1 MDYINN
7 KYNNAQY
14 NFLRRNENFAEVF
27 NASSGFKL
35 VDPSTLRDCDSR
47 EIAMILKETSAALG
61 FSGKKSEVDSNL
73 KLSMERIRDL
83 KKMGVMKSD
92 GNFIYFCIENQSTK
106 TGNMRER
113 INLYN
118 AISYMKPK
126 GKDGRRIPVITCLVG
141 WDKYRFERDM
151 WAFDDYNVGENSQ
164 IKEFLPHYRIPVINM
179 MDISDEQLQGMND
192 DIKFAVMALKCSDG
206 NMEVSEKMIIFE
218 KIDEIRKKVSE
229 DAFNLALCYTNLKDK
244 GKEIMDSGFAV
255 CYDQFVQYGRQEGR
269 REGRQ
274 EGRREGRREGRLE
287 GMQNG
292 IQLGTYRT
300 LFKLV
305 EDGDISLEKAANK
318 AGLTVNEFLEKK
330 KELSGI

>member
-47 EIAMILKETSAALG
+47 EIAMILEETSAALG
-61 FSGKKSEVDSNL
+61 FSGKKSEADSNL
-73 KLSMERIRDL
+73 KLSVERIRDL

-92 GNFIYFCIENQSTK
+92 GNFIYFCIENQSSK

-192 DIKFAVMALKCSDG
+192 DIKFAVMALKCSDR
-206 NMEVSEKMIIFE
+206 NMEVSEKRFLFE
-218 KIDEIRKKVSE
+218 KIDRIRKKVSE

-274 EGRREGRREGRLE
+274 EG
-287 GMQNG
+287 MQNG

-305 EDGDISLEKAANK
+305 EDGYLSAEEAAK
-318 AGLTVNEFLEKK
+318 SEGLTVNEFLEKK
-330 KELSGI
+330 KEFSGA

>member
-35 VDPSTLRDCDSR
+35 VDPSTLRNCDSR
-47 EIAMILKETSAALG
+47 EIAMILKETSTALG

-73 KLSMERIRDL
+73 KLSVERIRDL

-244 GKEIMDSGFAV
+244 GKEIMESGFAV
-255 CYDQFVQYGRQEGR
+255 CFDQFVQYGRQ
-269 REGRQ
+269 EGRQ
-274 EGRREGRREGRLE
+274 EGRREGRREGILE

-318 AGLTVNEFLEKK
+318 AGLTVTEFLEKK

>member
-47 EIAMILKETSAALG
+47 EIAMILEETSAALG
-61 FSGKKSEVDSNL
+61 FSGKKSEADSNL
-73 KLSMERIRDL
+73 KLSVERIRDL

-92 GNFIYFCIENQSTK
+92 GNFIYFCIENQSSK

-164 IKEFLPHYRIPVINM
+164 IKEFLPRYRIPVINM

-192 DIKFAVMALKCSDG
+192 DIKFAVMALKCSDR
-206 NMEVSEKMIIFE
+206 NMEVSEKRFLFE
-218 KIDEIRKKVSE
+218 KIDRIRKKVSE

-244 GKEIMDSGFAV
+244 GKEIMESGFAV
-255 CYDQFVQYGRQEGR
+255 CFDQFVQYGRQEGR
-269 REGRQ
+269 REGIQ
-274 EGRREGRREGRLE
+274 E

-305 EDGDISLEKAANK
+305 EDGDLSLEKAAK
-318 AGLTVNEFLEKK
+318 SEGLTVNEFLEKK
-330 KELSGI
+330 KEFSGA

>member
-14 NFLRRNENFAEVF
+14 NFLNRNENFAEVF

-35 VDPSTLRDCDSR
+35 VDPSTLRNCDSR

-61 FSGKKSEVDSNL
+61 FSGKKSEVDNNL
-73 KLSMERIRDL
+73 KLSVERIRDL

-192 DIKFAVMALKCSDG
+192 DIKFAVMALKCSDR
-206 NMEVSEKMIIFE
+206 NMEVSEKRFLFE

-255 CYDQFVQYGRQEGR
+255 CYDQFVQYGREEGR

-274 EGRREGRREGRLE
+274 EGFFEL
-287 GMQNG
+287 
-292 IQLGTYRT
+292 
-300 LFKLV
+300 LFQLV
-305 EDGDISLEKAANK
+305 EDGDLSLEKAAKK
-318 AGLTVNEFLEKK
+318 AGLTVNELLQKK
-330 KELSGI
+330 KEFSGT

>member
-14 NFLRRNENFAEVF
+14 NFLNRNENFAEVF

-47 EIAMILKETSAALG
+47 EIAMILEETSTALG

-274 EGRREGRREGRLE
+274 EG
-287 GMQNG
+287 MQNG

-305 EDGDISLEKAANK
+305 EDGYLSAEEAAK
-318 AGLTVNEFLEKK
+318 SEGLTVNEFLEKK
-330 KELSGI
+330 KEFSGA

>member
-47 EIAMILKETSAALG
+47 EIAMILEETSAALG
-61 FSGKKSEVDSNL
+61 FSGKKSEADSNL
-73 KLSMERIRDL
+73 KLSVERIRDL

-92 GNFIYFCIENQSTK
+92 GNFIYFCIENQSSK

-164 IKEFLPHYRIPVINM
+164 IKEFLPRYRIPVINM

-192 DIKFAVMALKCSDG
+192 DIKFAVMALKCSDR
-206 NMEVSEKMIIFE
+206 NMEVSEKRFLFE
-218 KIDEIRKKVSE
+218 KIDRIRKKVSE

-244 GKEIMDSGFAV
+244 GKEIMESGFAV
-255 CYDQFVQYGRQEGR
+255 CFDQFVQYGRQEGR

-274 EGRREGRREGRLE
+274 E

-305 EDGDISLEKAANK
+305 EDGYLSAEEAAK
-318 AGLTVNEFLEKK
+318 SEGLTVNEFLEKK
-330 KELSGI
+330 KEFSGA

>member
-27 NASSGFKL
+27 NDSSGLKL

-61 FSGKKSEVDSNL
+61 FSGKKSEADSNL
-73 KLSMERIRDL
+73 KLSVERIRDL

-218 KIDEIRKKVSE
+218 KIDEIRKKVGYS
-229 DAFNLALCYTNLKDK
+229 
-244 GKEIMDSGFAV
+244 
-255 CYDQFVQYGRQEGR
+255 R
-269 REGRQ
+269 
-274 EGRREGRREGRLE
+274 
-287 GMQNG
+287 
-292 IQLGTYRT
+292 
-300 LFKLV
+300 KL
-305 EDGDISLEKAANK
+305 
-318 AGLTVNEFLEKK
+318 
-330 KELSGI
+330 LS

>member
-14 NFLRRNENFAEVF
+14 NFLNRNENFAEVF

-47 EIAMILKETSAALG
+47 EIAMILEETSTALG

-192 DIKFAVMALKCSDG
+192 DIKFAVMALKCSDR
-206 NMEVSEKMIIFE
+206 NMEVSEKRFLFE
-218 KIDEIRKKVSE
+218 KIDRIRKKVSE

-255 CYDQFVQYGRQEGR
+255 CYDQFVQYGRHEGR
-269 REGRQ
+269 REGIQ
-274 EGRREGRREGRLE
+274 E

-305 EDGDISLEKAANK
+305 EDGYLSAEEAAK
-318 AGLTVNEFLEKK
+318 SEGLTVNEFLEKK
-330 KELSGI
+330 KEFSGA